1 MRMAIPFGTLGPR
14 LMLDLQHRR
23 ARDRAQPEALRARA
37 LSATLRVRDLRKSLD
52 WYRDVLH
59 VTVHSRNER
68 GGVLVA
74 ATLVAGDIRLVLE
87 QDHVAHDLDRPRG
100 EAIRLSL
107 TTTQDIDALAKAITM
122 RGGVLESPPADFSSG
137 TRSFSVVDPD
147 GFRLT
152 LTQGFE

>member
-1 MRMAIPFGTLGPR
+1 MAIPFGTVGPR
-14 LMLDLQHRR
+14 LMLDLQRR
-23 ARDRAQPEALRARA
+23 KDRERAQPEALRARA
-37 LSATLRVRDLRKSLD
+37 LSATLRVRDLRRSLD
-52 WYRDVLH
+52 WYRDVLN
-59 VTVHSRNER
+59 VTVHRRHER

-87 QDHVAHDLDRPRG
+87 QDCVAHDLDRPRG

-107 TTTQDIDALAKAITM
+107 TTTQDIDALATAITT
-122 RGGVLESPPADFSSG
+122 RGGVLETPPADIASG

-152 LTQGFE
+152 LSQEFE